1 MMASRP
7 NLEIGKTQAEFI
19 EPMQC
24 LLVNKLPEGED
35 WEYELKLDGYRTLAV
50 KHDGHVTLFSR
61 NKKNFNTRFPRIVA
75 ALVNLPDDSI
85 IDGEIVAMDESGRPS
100 FNRLQSFS
108 ANADAITFFA
118 FDLLMW
124 KGENLQKQSLEKR
137 RTLLRSSAMP
147 KMPAARFS
155 ENFQVTAD
163 QMVSAVRSQG
173 LEGVVAKRRNSFYE
187 PGRRTGA
194 WVKMRIGGGQGFV
207 IGGYTPSSKNFDA
220 LLVGYYEGERLM
232 FAAKVRNGFVPAV
245 RNAVFQQFKKLR
257 IKTCPF
263 ANLPE
268 SRKGRWGEG
277 LTASDMEKCIWLK
290 PRLVASIDYAE
301 WTPANHLRH
310 SKFVTLREDKNAR
323 DVIRENP
330 LSLQTGR

>member
-1 MMASRP
+1 MLKSP
-7 NLEIGKTQAEFI
+7 KIHAEFI

-24 LLVNKLPEGED
+24 LLVSRLPEGEQ

-50 KHDGHVTLFSR
+50 KHRGRVTLFSR
-61 NKKNFNTRFPRIVA
+61 NKKSFNTRFPGIVA
-75 ALVNLPDDSI
+75 GLANLPDDSI
-85 IDGEIVAMDESGRPS
+85 IDGEVVAMDESGRPS
-100 FNRLQSFS
+100 FNRLQNFS

-124 KGENLQKQSLEKR
+124 KGENLQRQSLEKR
-137 RTLLRSSAMP
+137 RALLRSRAMP
-147 KMPAARFS
+147 KMPAAHFS
-155 ENFQVTAD
+155 DSFHVTAD

-187 PGRRTGA
+187 PGRRSGA
-194 WVKMRIGGGQGFV
+194 WVKMRIGGGQEFV

-220 LLVGYYEGERLM
+220 LLVGYYEADKLM
-232 FAAKVRNGFVPAV
+232 FAAKVRNGFVAAV
-245 RNAVFQQFKKLR
+245 RDAVFQRFKKLQ

-268 SRKGRWGEG
+268 SAKGRWGEG

-290 PRLVASIDYAE
+290 PRLVAAIDCAE

-310 SKFVTLREDKNAR
+310 PKFIALREDKNAL
-323 DVIRENP
+323 DVVREP
-330 LSLQTGR
+330 RS